1 LAAFTRPFMPPNAA
15 SEVAVAAFALPLLLL
30 ELLPPLPL
38 LHPAA
43 SATLVTATA
52 KAASVF
58 LVRTFPSD
66 LRKPLGSGRE
76 HRRGVT

>member
-1 LAAFTRPFMPPNAA
+1 MPPNAA
-15 SEVAVAAFALPLLLL
+15 SEVAFEASTPPLLLL
-30 ELLPPLPL
+30 ELLLPPPLL
-38 LHPAA
+38 QPAA

-66 LRKPLGSGRE
+66 LRKPFGQDASI
-76 HRRGVT
+76 VAV

>member
-1 LAAFTRPFMPPNAA
+1 VAFAA
-15 SEVAVAAFALPLLLL
+15 STLPLLLLL
-30 ELLPPLPL
+30 ELLPPPL
-38 LHPAA
+38 LQPAA

-58 LVRTFPSD
+58 LLRTFPSD

>member
-1 LAAFTRPFMPPNAA
+1 MPPNAA
-15 SEVAVAAFALPLLLL
+15 SEAAFEASTPELLLLL
-30 ELLPPLPL
+30 ELLLPPPLL
-38 LHPAA
+38 QPAA

-58 LVRTFPSD
+58 LLRTFPSD

-76 HRRGVT
+76 HRPGVM

>member
-1 LAAFTRPFMPPNAA
+1 VPP
-15 SEVAVAAFALPLLLL
+15 LLLLL
-30 ELLPPLPL
+30 ELLPPPL
-38 LHPAA
+38 LQPAA

-58 LVRTFPSD
+58 LLRTFPSD

>member
-1 LAAFTRPFMPPNAA
+1 LAALIRPLIPPNAA
-15 SEVAVAAFALPLLLL
+15 SEVAFAASTLPLLLLLL
-30 ELLPPLPL
+30 ELLPPLL
-38 LHPAA
+38 QPAA
-43 SATLVTATA
+43 STTLVTATA

-58 LVRTFPSD
+58 LLRTFPSD

>member
-1 LAAFTRPFMPPNAA
+1 VAFAA
-15 SEVAVAAFALPLLLL
+15 STLPLLLLLL
-30 ELLPPLPL
+30 ELLPPLL
-38 LHPAA
+38 QPAA
-43 SATLVTATA
+43 STTLVTATA

-58 LVRTFPSD
+58 LLRTFPSD